1 MSKLYGQAHKK
12 NIEKI
17 IELFN
22 EVCVESSKSK
32 FILLEGESGVG
43 KSRIIREVY
52 NKLRKL
58 RNDEYWPEVVEEKV
72 DESTRY
78 SDPFAGRKIVGPS
91 SQGFVWNAD
100 VLPTFGWWQFNCDR
114 TSYDGTID
122 SVAQA
127 KALSEAHLLPLSL
140 AVADRK
146 KPSDKI
152 KEKLNEL
159 PKYLRGQ
166 SLNILLDVGSICFM
180 LPPLGFLTQA
190 IKDVFGHLDN
200 MQKRD
205 DLLRTD
211 VSIESRVEQIRYVNS
226 GMVSEVICAASS
238 IEIPSVIV
246 IEDMHLM
253 DDNLLYF
260 IQSCLKKNN
269 HILIIGTS
277 WPEYR
282 KESTYGIW
290 RDKENID
297 VIKVQSPDAIE
308 LIPLVQEYAPCT
320 SNDVALRVAS
330 KMCNPLL
337 LKLEL
342 SSQAIQRSIKSNSDA
357 FPFDK
362 IKELGVGA
370 LAVYERRFKE
380 FPIHVQQYLGY
391 CSAMIS
397 GIPDDKLILQKI
409 DLVNVAIE
417 ALFEQGFDE
426 FQLLSEADMKRVSWL
441 DTDDGVFCFREPV
454 MSSVSYQ
461 YAIRKRYFLEEDIA
475 GIVETTSQQ
484 LQNYILKIS
493 DGYILPRDSLSFLL
507 ANWLLLISSNDDTP
521 AHRSAYFFFAESFE
535 ESFEYSKAYE
545 LARRGLRSSEKLLH
559 DERIIDMYFY
569 LSLMAGKS
577 GDAKTA
583 MKILYWLRENSRAIS
598 AYSDLNIQCSL
609 LGYLAELGEVK
620 EARKG
625 YNYLYSICKK
635 ELGLAD
641 YLTLQV
647 LDNMAFWTAR
657 DGEFTLA
664 KDFYEELANLQKSM
678 GIPYYRAYASSLLM
692 VAEMHDPSMVLEK
705 YQHLINEV
713 LAVRVGNDY
722 ETLFLRTNFA
732 DILYSANQ
740 YQRAI
745 CELET
750 IYPLALSIMP
760 PWHDAAISMRHMLI
774 KLYIDTRNFSK
785 AEFLVQDNF
794 RRYSSLLSRGDE
806 RIFDS
811 IQEVQALEEIQEN
824 DVRSIPMVTSEGII
838 LMRGKVLSD
847 EDFKTD

>member
-1 MSKLYGQAHKK
+1 
-12 NIEKI
+12 
-17 IELFN
+17 
-22 EVCVESSKSK
+22 
-32 FILLEGESGVG
+32 
-43 KSRIIREVY
+43 
-52 NKLRKL
+52 
-58 RNDEYWPEVVEEKV
+58 
-72 DESTRY
+72 
-78 SDPFAGRKIVGPS
+78 
-91 SQGFVWNAD
+91 
-100 VLPTFGWWQFNCDR
+100 
-114 TSYDGTID
+114 
-122 SVAQA
+122 
-127 KALSEAHLLPLSL
+127 
-140 AVADRK
+140 
-146 KPSDKI
+146 
-152 KEKLNEL
+152 
-159 PKYLRGQ
+159 
-166 SLNILLDVGSICFM
+166 
-180 LPPLGFLTQA
+180 
-190 IKDVFGHLDN
+190 
-200 MQKRD
+200 
-205 DLLRTD
+205 
-211 VSIESRVEQIRYVNS
+211 
-226 GMVSEVICAASS
+226 
-238 IEIPSVIV
+238 
-246 IEDMHLM
+246 
-253 DDNLLYF
+253 
-260 IQSCLKKNN
+260 
-269 HILIIGTS
+269 
-277 WPEYR
+277 
-282 KESTYGIW
+282 
-290 RDKENID
+290 
-297 VIKVQSPDAIE
+297 
-308 LIPLVQEYAPCT
+308 
-320 SNDVALRVAS
+320 
-330 KMCNPLL
+330 
-337 LKLEL
+337 
-342 SSQAIQRSIKSNSDA
+342 
-357 FPFDK
+357 
-362 IKELGVGA
+362 
-370 LAVYERRFKE
+370 
-380 FPIHVQQYLGY
+380 
-391 CSAMIS
+391 MIS

-409 DLVNVAIE
+409 DVVNSAIE
-417 ALFEQGFDE
+417 ALFEQGFAE
-426 FQLLSEADMKRVSWL
+426 FQLLSEADIKRVSWL
-441 DTDDGVFCFREPV
+441 DTNDGVFCFREPI

-507 ANWLLLISSNDDTP
+507 ANWLLLISSDDDTP
-521 AHRSAYFFFAESFE
+521 AHRSAYFFFAESCE

-545 LARRGLRSSEKLLH
+545 LARRGLRTSEELLH
-559 DERIIDMYFY
+559 DERIINMYFY

-577 GDAKTA
+577 GNAETA

-598 AYSDLNIQCSL
+598 AYRDLDIQCSL

-620 EARKG
+620 KAREG
-625 YNYLYSICKK
+625 YKYLYSICKK

-678 GIPYYRAYASSLLM
+678 GIPYYRAYASSLSM

-760 PWHDAAISMRHMLI
+760 PWHDAAIRMRHMLI